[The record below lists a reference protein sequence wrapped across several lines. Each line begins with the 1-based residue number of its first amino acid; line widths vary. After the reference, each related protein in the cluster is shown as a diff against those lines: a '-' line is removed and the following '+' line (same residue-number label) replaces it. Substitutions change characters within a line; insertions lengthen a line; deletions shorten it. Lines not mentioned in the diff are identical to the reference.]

1 MVTPFNSAYTYPQH
15 RISVTDN
22 LRAGNAISAAGQ
34 LNGVPVAL
42 KQFEGLGNP
51 TPVVASMLITA
62 GVAGMTAGVANPM
75 TAASANG
82 VVITGGVATLDFPRN
97 VTVTSDG
104 TDTTTLLV
112 QGADYYGAAMS
123 ELITLS
129 GSGSTI
135 DAGLKA
141 FYTVNSVTATA
152 TTNGNI
158 GVSLGKVLGLSFA
171 LLPGSLLVG
180 TKNISGTT
188 SADAGT
194 VVAADT
200 TSPATSTTGDVR
212 GTYSPAG
219 TLVRA
224 TTNFY
229 AEYQTLGGPS
239 NVNAFGVTQA

>member
-1 MVTPFNSAYTYPQH
+1 MVTPFNGSFTYPQH

-22 LRAGNAISAAGQ
+22 LRAGNAVSAAGQ

-51 TPVVASMLITA
+51 AVVAASMLITA
-62 GVAGMTAGVANPM
+62 GVAVMTAGVANPM

-82 VVITGGVATLDFPRN
+82 ITITGGVATLDFPRN

-123 ELITLS
+123 ELITLT

-135 DAGLKA
+135 DPGKKA

-152 TTNGNI
+152 TTSGNI
-158 GVSLGKVLGLSFA
+158 GVSLGSVLGLSFA

-180 TKNISGTT
+180 SKNVSGTV

-194 VVAADT
+194 VVQADA
-200 TSPATSTTGDVR
+200 TSPATSSTGDVR

-219 TLVRA
+219 TLARA
-224 TTNFY
+224 TTTFY
-229 AEYQTLGGPS
+229 AEYQTLGGPL
-239 NVNAFGVTQA
+239 NTNAFGVTQA